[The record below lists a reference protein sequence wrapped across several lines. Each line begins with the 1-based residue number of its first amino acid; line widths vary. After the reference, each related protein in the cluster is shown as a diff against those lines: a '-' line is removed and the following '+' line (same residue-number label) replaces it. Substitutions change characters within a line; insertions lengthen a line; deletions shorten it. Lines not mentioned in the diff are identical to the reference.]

1 MKRIFIFIL
10 SIMFCSILCSLQSC
24 LEENVQSQ
32 CNSHTME
39 SKYNY
44 LSCFKVESEGDE
56 SVCRPFFSDKNAQK
70 QYFSFEKGV
79 QKESFS
85 IYPFSSIKKDESLTV
100 PEKDSYDKAEI
111 IKYKEISF
119 LDSLTDED
127 KKIMNNNNTCLYQSH
142 ARFVD
147 PDNYI
152 GEIKINISNKDI
164 CYNAD
169 RFEDL
174 KDILD
179 CGYATAKIK
188 YNNSIFVINNCFLNI
203 DSNININK
211 DVKALLEDI
220 YFPQACQTFKEI
232 IPEMIEEM
240 TGYPQ
245 LADLS
250 RKNELEEEYEFEASI
265 EDRNG
270 NIMVF
275 NQDCQIIDEPT
286 KFLTSSRNNYFN
298 IISFLCIILLFV

>member
-1 MKRIFIFIL
+1 
-10 SIMFCSILCSLQSC
+10 
-24 LEENVQSQ
+24 
-32 CNSHTME
+32 ME

-44 LSCFKVESEGDE
+44 LSCFKVESDE
-56 SVCRPFFSDKNAQK
+56 SVCGAYFSDKNAQK
-70 QYFSFEKGV
+70 QFFNYEKGYP
-79 QKESFS
+79 KELRSV
-85 IYPFSSIKKDESLTV
+85 YPFSSIQKDESLTV

-127 KKIMNNNNTCLYQSH
+127 KKIMNNNNTCLYQSY

-164 CYNAD
+164 CYNVD

-174 KDILD
+174 KDIVD
-179 CGYATAKIK
+179 CGYATTKIK
-188 YNNSIFVINNCFLNI
+188 YNNSIFVINNCFPNI
-203 DSNININK
+203 DSNINK
-211 DVKALLEDI
+211 DFKAFFEDI

-232 IPEMIEEM
+232 IPEMIREM
-240 TGYPQ
+240 TRYPQ

>member
-56 SVCRPFFSDKNAQK
+56 SVCSPFFSDKNAQK
-70 QYFSFEKGV
+70 QFFSFGKGV
-79 QKESFS
+79 QKESRS
-85 IYPFSSIKKDESLTV
+85 IYPFSSIQKDESLTV

-147 PDNYI
+147 PDNYWR
-152 GEIKINISNKDI
+152 NK
-164 CYNAD
+164 N
-169 RFEDL
+169 
-174 KDILD
+174 
-179 CGYATAKIK
+179 
-188 YNNSIFVINNCFLNI
+188 
-203 DSNININK
+203 
-211 DVKALLEDI
+211 
-220 YFPQACQTFKEI
+220 
-232 IPEMIEEM
+232 
-240 TGYPQ
+240 
-245 LADLS
+245 
-250 RKNELEEEYEFEASI
+250 
-265 EDRNG
+265 
-270 NIMVF
+270 
-275 NQDCQIIDEPT
+275 
-286 KFLTSSRNNYFN
+286 
-298 IISFLCIILLFV
+298 

>member
-70 QYFSFEKGV
+70 QFFSYEKGY
-79 QKESFS
+79 QKESRS
-85 IYPFSSIKKDESLTV
+85 IYPFSSIQKDETLHV
-100 PEKDSYDKAEI
+100 PEKDSYDKDEI

-203 DSNININK
+203 DSNINK
-211 DVKALLEDI
+211 DFKAFFEDI
-220 YFPQACQTFKEI
+220 YFPQTCQTFKEI

-240 TGYPQ
+240 TRYPQ